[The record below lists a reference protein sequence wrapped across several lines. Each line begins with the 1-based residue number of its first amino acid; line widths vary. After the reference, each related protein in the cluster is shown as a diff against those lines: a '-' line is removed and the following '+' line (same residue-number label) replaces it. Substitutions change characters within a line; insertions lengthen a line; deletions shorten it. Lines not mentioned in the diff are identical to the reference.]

1 MLHVLKGKRV
11 VVALGVVA
19 SLALTAAA
27 IAYFSSTG
35 SGTGQATVGTSTAW
49 SVTFGTTTGTMY
61 PGSGTSNVPYTV
73 TNPSAGHQNLSSTT
87 ATVKDDGSGNI
98 TDAGT
103 AVVGCLSTWFTA
115 TNHSPAAVDLAG
127 SGTTTGSVDVTLANV
142 SASQDACKSHH
153 PDIVVN
159 AS

>member
-1 MLHVLKGKRV
+1 MFRVLKRKRV
-11 VVALGVVA
+11 VVSLGVVA

-27 IAYFSSTG
+27 IAYFTSTG

-73 TNPSAGHQNLSSTT
+73 TNPSSGHQYLASTS

-98 TDAGT
+98 TDGGSSVAG
-103 AVVGCLSTWFTA
+103 CSSSWFTA

-127 SGTTTGSVDVTLANV
+127 AGTTTGSVDVTLANV
-142 SASQDACKSHH
+142 GSSQDPCKGHH
-153 PDIVVN
+153 PDIVVD